1 MKRPIAVPVT
11 LWVAAVAFVGESLV
25 VALLPPFRAWEP
37 GVALLSVFVAY
48 WLLRRSRIAWGI
60 ALLGGIAQLGAGVA
74 QQSAPLAL
82 VGAALLVC
90 LFSSPVRDYV
100 FDSSVRA
107 VPSVSPGPEGSLIR
121 RLHLSPMQFSLELED
136 LVTRVDR
143 RLVIRGCIAVV
154 GLFLLVSV
162 VGSWHSKIRR
172 STPTTDTIWTI
183 VTTAYKVALV
193 ALVLLLV
200 MAVVGSAVRKRQQ
213 P

>member
-1 MKRPIAVPVT
+1 MKRLIAVPVT
-11 LWVAAVAFVGESLV
+11 LWVAAGAFVGESLL

-48 WLLRRSRIAWGI
+48 WMLRRSRIAWGI
-60 ALLGGIAQLGAGVA
+60 ALLGGIAQLGAGAA
-74 QQSAPLAL
+74 QQSALLAL
-82 VGAALLVC
+82 AGAALLVC
-90 LFSSPVRDYV
+90 LLSSPVRSYV
-100 FDSSVRA
+100 FDRPVPL
-107 VPSVSPGPEGSLIR
+107 VPSASPGPEASLVR
-121 RLHLSPMQFSLELED
+121 RLLLSPMQLSLELEE
-136 LVTRVDR
+136 LVARVDR

-154 GLFLLVSV
+154 GLFFLVSV

-183 VTTAYKVALV
+183 VTTTYKVALV